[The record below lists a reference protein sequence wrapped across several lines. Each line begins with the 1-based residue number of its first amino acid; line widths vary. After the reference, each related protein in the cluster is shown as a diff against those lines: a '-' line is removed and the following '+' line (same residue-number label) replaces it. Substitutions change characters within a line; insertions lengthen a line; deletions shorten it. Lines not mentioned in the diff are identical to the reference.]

1 MELKHYIDR
10 IFDVAVLGK
19 RHLHY
24 KKKEDIQKWLLSIN
38 KGKYQDDWII
48 SYREKETK
56 AQKQQRIRVYNSR
69 TPRVANK
76 ARSLFNEVHRTDDIS
91 EVLQYSG
98 GEETLGTKQSLI
110 NQSSNFYGNIS
121 AREYL
126 DKMQPKKTFYDPNA
140 WMVVE
145 WRNDGI
151 DQANDY
157 YPYVVAGVDVMDF
170 KYDYGTL
177 EYVIVRQSVKAV
189 SRTKVEPKDV
199 YVYTLYGIGYSIKMY
214 PDIGEYRY
222 EDDPGEVITLVKDTK
237 SADYAIYEN
246 FLDEVQAYPFGYIE
260 DEEYKEFIKI
270 SPLHYSETGF
280 DRLINRTSTLDI
292 SIACHG
298 FLQKFIYAMPCK
310 NSEEIEGVVY
320 DCEDGLVGQKKCPSC
335 QGSGMQIHTSDQ
347 DVVYVKFPTD
357 PEVRIEPLS
366 SLVYYAQINHQTVEA
381 QRLEV
386 EDAMSDCLSTIFNE
400 NIFERSDVM
409 TTATENLLNWR
420 SVYNTLA
427 PYADHDAQMYEFIIR
442 IIAKASGINE
452 GLIHSFEYPSDFHME
467 SVQELI
473 TLVASIPEGKLAPE
487 ILQSI
492 NFQIV
497 KKLTTN
503 DPTYL
508 ENYKAKET
516 FRPFIDL
523 PPSQLFIL
531 LDSLPEDHPRKTL
544 YYNFADI
551 FEDIFN
557 EQPEFGLM
565 TYEKQKDVV
574 NKKIEEF
581 KGKLITEPIE
591 DGA

>member
-1 MELKHYIDR
+1 MELQDYIDR
-10 IFDVAVLGK
+10 IFDVAILGK
-19 RHLHY
+19 RHLY
-24 KKKEDIQKWLLSIN
+24 YEKKEAIQKWLLSIN
-38 KGKYQDDWII
+38 KGKYQDDWIVA
-48 SYREKETK
+48 YRDRETQ
-56 AQKQQRIRVYNSR
+56 AQKEQRIRVYNSR

-91 EVLQYSG
+91 EVLEYSG
-98 GEETLGTKQSLI
+98 GDETIGKKQSLI
-110 NQSSNFYGNIS
+110 DQSSNFYGNIS

-126 DKMQPKKTFYDPNA
+126 DKMQPKKAFYDPNA

-145 WRNDGI
+145 WHNDGL
-151 DQANDY
+151 DAENNY
-157 YPYVVAGVDVMDF
+157 YPYVVAGVDVVDF

-177 EYVIVRQSVKAV
+177 DYVIVRQSVKAI
-189 SRTKVEPKDV
+189 SRTSIKPKDV
-199 YVYTLYGIGYSIKMY
+199 YVYTLYGVGYSIKMY

-222 EDDPGEVITLVKDTK
+222 EQDPGEVNTLVKETK
-237 SADYAIYEN
+237 SADYTVYEN
-246 FLDEVQAYPFGYIE
+246 LLDEVQAYPFGYIE
-260 DEEYKEFIKI
+260 DEEYNDFIKI
-270 SPLHYSETGF
+270 SPLHYSKTGF

-298 FLQKFIYAMPCK
+298 FLQKFIYAMPC
-310 NSEEIEGVVY
+310 NNHLEIDGVDY
-320 DCEDGLVGQKKCPSC
+320 ECDDGFCGSKKCPSC

-347 DVVYVKFPTD
+347 DVVYIKLPTD
-357 PEVRIEPLS
+357 PEIRVEPLS
-366 SLVYYAQINHQTVEA
+366 SLVYYAQIDHQTVEM

-400 NIFERSDVM
+400 NIFERSEVT

-427 PYADHDAQMYEFIIR
+427 PYADHDSQMYEFIIR
-442 IIAKASGINE
+442 IIAKASGINK
-452 GLIHSFEYPSDFHME
+452 GLVHSFEYPSDFHME

-508 ENYKAKET
+508 ENYKAKES
-516 FRPFIDL
+516 FRPFIDI
-523 PPSQLFIL
+523 PTSQLFIL
-531 LDSLPEDHPRKTL
+531 LDSLPEDHPKKTL
-544 YYNFADI
+544 YYNFTDI
-551 FEDIFN
+551 FEDILN
-557 EQPEFGLM
+557 EHSEFGLL
-565 TYEKQKDVV
+565 TYDKQKDIVS
-574 NKKIEEF
+574 KKVEEY
-581 KGKLITEPIE
+581 KGNLITEPI
-591 DGA
+591 DYGA